1 VVRADW
7 QPFVSS
13 HRSVAKGFSM
23 IRGSFNDQLEP
34 WIELAIQDQ
43 HGERLT
49 VQALLDTGFNGFLML
64 PTSWLLDMGLEL
76 ADGSE
81 TVSDLFTAIV
91 LWDGQWIAIDVEA
104 ADTDPLVGMALL
116 AGHDL
121 QMRVIPQGEV
131 AINAIPSDA

>member
-1 VVRADW
+1 
-7 QPFVSS
+7 
-13 HRSVAKGFSM
+13 M